1 MKKVMAFVLVLMLA
15 MGSIAFAENALVGR
29 WEGIGSVYAG
39 MNMEPM
45 GEWVE
50 FREDMTGTLFMLK
63 EFSFTYSIEGDKI
76 KTKDEFGLT
85 FDGRIEGDELILD
98 NGIEYH
104 FARSGA
110 ATAATDNT
118 APAATDNTTIPLL
131 QESVT
136 YGVIYCRE
144 NGVPCELAD
153 EGVVFN
159 PDNTGVFTIGESA
172 FQFEWDWFSD
182 SDVFFVDGNGDY
194 FLGTLVDDLLVG
206 VYILEDSEGVDEYM
220 YVFQNVTES
229 GANMAPAI
237 PSGSE
242 IPAQGGA
249 YNAVCCI
256 VDETYMECTGDGLK
270 INADG
275 TGSLKYGDGEY
286 EFEWSQN
293 GSEFSF
299 TDVSGDQFTGV
310 AVGDVIRGTYTV
322 IFDDGSVVE
331 HEYIFYRAVE
341 ED

>member
-110 ATAATDNT
+110 ASAATNNT
-118 APAATDNTTIPLL
+118 TPAATDNTTINPL

-136 YGVIYCRE
+136 YGGIYCRE
-144 NGVPCELAD
+144 NGVPCELLN

-159 PDNTGVFTIGESA
+159 PDNTGVFTIGENA
-172 FQFEWDWFSD
+172 IQFEWDWFSD
-182 SDVFFVDGNGDY
+182 SEMFFVDGDGDF

-206 VYILEDSEGVDEYM
+206 VYTLSGSEGVDEYM
-220 YVFQNVTES
+220 YVFQNITQS
-229 GANMAPAI
+229 GASMAPAI

-242 IPAQGGA
+242 VPAQGGA

-256 VDETYMECTGDGLK
+256 EDGAYMECTDDGLR

-275 TGSLKYGDGEY
+275 TGTFMFCGSEYGID
-286 EFEWSQN
+286 WLQD

-299 TDVSGDQFTGV
+299 TDVSGDHFAGV
-310 AVGDVIRGTYTV
+310 AVGDVIRGMYTV
-322 IFDDGSVVE
+322 TFDSGKVVE
-331 HEYIFYRAVE
+331 YEYIFYRAVE